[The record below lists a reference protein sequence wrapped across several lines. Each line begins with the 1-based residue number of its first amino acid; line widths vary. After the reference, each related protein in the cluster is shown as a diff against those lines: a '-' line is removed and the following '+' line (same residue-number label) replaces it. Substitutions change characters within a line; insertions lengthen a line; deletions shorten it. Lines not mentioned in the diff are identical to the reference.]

1 MSRVLGP
8 LLSLDAS
15 KTFGRT
21 LTFSKWKGI
30 NTVRLKSNPSNPQ
43 TTTQM
48 TNRAYFSAGGKI
60 TKATD
65 PSETEAVYIKTITPA
80 QQSYASYLVSAV
92 MGANYARI
100 TATKAFYNNVANATI
115 KGYFDDAATQAGVQA
130 VNIGSEAY
138 EQLSAGLVLMSAY
151 AGSNFL
157 GSPNA
162 TVALASVSETNVF
175 NYTEALTGILPT

>member
-8 LLSLDAS
+8 LLSLSAR
-15 KTFGRT
+15 KTFGST
-21 LTFSKWKGI
+21 LTFSNWKGV
-30 NTVRLKSNPSNPQ
+30 NTVRLKSNPTNPQ
-43 TTTQM
+43 TVTQM

-60 TKATD
+60 SKATD
-65 PSETEAVYIKTITPA
+65 PLETEAVYIKSITPA
-80 QQSYASYLVSAV
+80 QQSYASYLISAV
-92 MGANYARI
+92 MGTNYSRI
-100 TATKAFYNNVANATI
+100 IATKAFYNNVANATI

-162 TVALASVSETNVF
+162 TEPLATIDETQTF
-175 NYTEALTGILPT
+175 AYTQALTGILPT